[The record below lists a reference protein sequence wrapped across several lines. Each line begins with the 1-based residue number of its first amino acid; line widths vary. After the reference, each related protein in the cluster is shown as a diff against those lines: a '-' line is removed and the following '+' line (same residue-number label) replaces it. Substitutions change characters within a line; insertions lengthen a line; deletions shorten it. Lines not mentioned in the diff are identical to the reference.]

1 MISTNSIYQLLAF
14 SLYNM
19 SRRYRSRSPHRR
31 RTRRSSYRRSSS
43 EEPPRRRRMRR
54 GSSPRRRG
62 GTPRPR
68 SRRDFSP
75 DSDTRRYKL
84 HGSRDRV
91 RKSSINSDGLYSY
104 NIRRGSAS
112 RYDRGGSR
120 RSRGGGESDQRLK
133 EYISLIYQELKILY
147 KTIKEETRVII
158 DHPIARRNKF
168 HKLDTGEHPM
178 TKKLDDRVPANEML
192 QHFFE
197 QTLCVR
203 DHLNRDLREHF
214 FSKLKETHRSN
225 GSGRYEDRRR
235 DDRYSRDHRVDRLD
249 RGSRYDRGNSRY
261 DRDYAYDSKSS
272 RRNGERYRRFRE

>member
-1 MISTNSIYQLLAF
+1 
-14 SLYNM
+14 M

-43 EEPPRRRRMRR
+43 EEPPRRRGMRR
-54 GSSPRRRG
+54 SNSSRRRG

-75 DSDTRRYKL
+75 DSDSRRYKS
-84 HGSRDRV
+84 HGGRDRI

-104 NIRRGSAS
+104 NIRRGNAS

-147 KTIKEETRVII
+147 KTIKWETRVII
-158 DHPIARRNKF
+158 EHPIGRKF

-178 TKKLDDRVPANEML
+178 TKKLDDRVPADEML

-203 DHLNRDLREHF
+203 DHLNRELREHF
-214 FSKLKETHRSN
+214 FDKLKETSSI
-225 GSGRYEDRRR
+225 GSGRYEERRR
-235 DDRYSRDHRVDRLD
+235 DDRYSRDHRGDRHD
-249 RGSRYDRGNSRY
+249 RGGRYDRDKSRYDRE
-261 DRDYAYDSKSS
+261 YAYDSRSS
-272 RRNGERYRRFRE
+272 RRSGERYRRYRE